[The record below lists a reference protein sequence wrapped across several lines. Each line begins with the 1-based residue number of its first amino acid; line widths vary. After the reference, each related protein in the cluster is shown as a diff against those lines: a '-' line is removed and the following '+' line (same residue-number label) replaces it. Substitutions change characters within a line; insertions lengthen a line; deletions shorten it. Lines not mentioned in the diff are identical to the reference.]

1 MYGCS
6 RPKEKSSKVIST
18 PSISSWCALGKLDLL
33 DFPESVVKLAG
44 WIKWPTLPSLHGEV
58 VEICVC
64 KYIHTI
70 HIKYIH
76 TYKYNYIYIYIF
88 ACENHATNKFKKML
102 ANFVDQRI
110 VHPCP
115 NILQYSSSGWCMFAC
130 YISEIYWMHQHYLW
144 LEHWPNSPFLP
155 LFQFTHSKFFIFH
168 QASGNPLK
176 LPGTF
181 SCNLPSTNILTNLS
195 KLQ

>member
-76 TYKYNYIYIYIF
+76 TYKYNYIYIYIRLWKSCYEQVQENAGKLCRSKNSASLPEYTTIFFVWLVYVCMLHKRNLLDAPTLSMAWTLTQF
-88 ACENHATNKFKKML
+88 ALPPSLSIH
-102 ANFVDQRI
+102 
-110 VHPCP
+110 
-115 NILQYSSSGWCMFAC
+115 S
-130 YISEIYWMHQHYLW
+130 
-144 LEHWPNSPFLP
+144 LEVFHLSPSKRKPPKIARDIFL
-155 LFQFTHSKFFIFH
+155 
-168 QASGNPLK
+168 
-176 LPGTF
+176 
-181 SCNLPSTNILTNLS
+181 
-195 KLQ
+195 